1 MSEDPADGEAPARG
15 PRRWLV
21 GAVLVA
27 LAGGTVAGRVAVEGR
42 AELELADRAAE
53 AGDLDEEILHLG
65 RAARWRLPLARHD
78 ERALERLMA
87 LGEAKEAEG
96 ADSRQEALAAYREA
110 RRAILATRSLRLADP
125 GTFHEANRRIARLMA
140 EQEREYGTDVG
151 GTGDP
156 EAWHLA
162 RLEEVPGP
170 DPVRGGLAS
179 LAFLG
184 WAVTAAGFSLRG
196 LEARGRLRLPQAA
209 WWGLANLAL
218 LVAWM
223 VLLRIS

>member
-1 MSEDPADGEAPARG
+1 MNEVEGEGPARG

-21 GAVLVA
+21 GGLLVSLAV
-27 LAGGTVAGRVAVEGR
+27 GTVVGRVALEGR
-42 AELELADRAAE
+42 AELELAERAGKDE
-53 AGDLDEEILHLG
+53 DLDEQIIHLG
-65 RAARWRLPLARHD
+65 RAARWRLPIARHD
-78 ERALERLMA
+78 DRALEQLMR
-87 LGEAKEAEG
+87 LGEEREMDGPEG
-96 ADSRQEALAAYREA
+96 RQEALACYREA

-125 GTFHEANRRIARLMA
+125 ETFHEANRRIARLMA
-140 EQEREYGTDVG
+140 EQEEEYGTDIS

-156 EAWHLA
+156 EAWHLE

-170 DPVRGGLAS
+170 RPVLGALAS

-184 WAVTAAGFSLRG
+184 WAITAAGFALRG

-218 LVAWM
+218 LIAWM
-223 VLLRIS
+223 VLLRMS